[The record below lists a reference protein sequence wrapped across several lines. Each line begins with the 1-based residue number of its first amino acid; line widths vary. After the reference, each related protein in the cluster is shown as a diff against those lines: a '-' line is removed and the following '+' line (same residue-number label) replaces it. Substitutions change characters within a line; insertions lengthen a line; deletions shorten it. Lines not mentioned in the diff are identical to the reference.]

1 MSDTVAN
8 AEASTPLSQVE
19 RVIDIFVAPSKTFND
34 ILRNS
39 SWWLPWLLSVLVT
52 LGFSAAIQQ
61 KVGWDKTYSNILQR
75 SSETQQERFAQLSP
89 DQQARQKTIATAFT
103 KYFVWASPLLGLL
116 FAAIAAGV
124 LLMTLNFG
132 LGGHAKFGQVFAVW
146 MYAALPWLIQG
157 ILGIIVLFAGLD
169 ADAFNLKNPVGT
181 NLGYYLPSD
190 SSQWLIA
197 FGTSIDVLS
206 IWAVILLTI
215 GCAIVA
221 RTKLAATAT
230 AVAGWWVVITLAKVG
245 IAAIS

>member
-1 MSDTVAN
+1 
-8 AEASTPLSQVE
+8 L
-19 RVIDIFVAPSKTFND
+19 
-34 ILRNS
+34 
-39 SWWLPWLLSVLVT
+39 
-52 LGFSAAIQQ
+52 
-61 KVGWDKTYSNILQR
+61 
-75 SSETQQERFAQLSP
+75 AQLP
-89 DQQARQKTIATAFT
+89 ADQQARQKAIATSFT
-103 KYFVWASPLLGLL
+103 KYIVWISPVLGLL

-132 LGGHAKFGQVFAVW
+132 LAGHARFGQLFAVW
-146 MYAALPWLIQG
+146 MYATLPWLIQG

-206 IWAVILLTI
+206 IWVLVLLTI

-230 AVAGWWVVITLAKVG
+230 AVVGWWVLITLAKVG
-245 IAAIS
+245 IAAI